1 MEAHVANGFVFRR
14 PRIVVPTAIVLLV
27 LIGVA
32 AFVVMNKRK
41 ASAAA
46 ATGVAGKA
54 AAANSDKSKDGKEK
68 TPIPVSTAKVTIA
81 PVSSYVSATANL
93 VAEHEVKIVAETD
106 GRIAQLLVDEG
117 QFVRSGQ
124 PLAILVRDD
133 AQIAL
138 VKARVRANNSRTAH
152 KRAKDMMDKE
162 LISQGD
168 YDKTSM
174 EKDVAEQELAE
185 AEWRLGK
192 TTIRAP
198 FEGRLTER
206 VVNQGQHLRPGDTL
220 FTVTDFDPIIARIYL
235 PEKDV
240 LALNPG
246 SNVRIRMKASE
257 DVSFRGRIRQIS
269 PVVDPA
275 TGTVK
280 ITVEAV
286 NPPAFVRP
294 GAFVNVDIIKET
306 RQGAIVLP
314 REAIVRELRDAHV
327 FIAGS
332 GNVAKKRSVT
342 LGLEEGGLVQIL
354 SGVQPGETVVT
365 AGQGGLKD
373 GSLIKILAAKS

>member
-14 PRIVVPTAIVLLV
+14 PRIVIPTVIVLLV
-27 LIGVA
+27 LIGAV
-32 AFVVMNKRK
+32 AFVVVNKRK
-41 ASAAA
+41 AAA
-46 ATGVAGKA
+46 ATAGA
-54 AAANSDKSKDGKEK
+54 AAGNTAANGDKAKNGKEK
-68 TPIPVSTAKVTIA
+68 TPIPVSTAKVTVA

-106 GRIAQLLVDEG
+106 GRVAQLLVDEG
-117 QFVRSGQ
+117 QLVRSGQ
-124 PLAILVRDD
+124 ALAILVRDD

-138 VKARVRANNSRTAH
+138 VKARVRANNARTAF
-152 KRAKDMMDKE
+152 KRAKDLKDKE

-168 YDKTSM
+168 FDKTSM

-206 VVNQGQHLRPGDTL
+206 MVNQGQHLRPGDAL

-294 GAFVNVDIIKET
+294 GAFVNIDIIRET
-306 RQGAIVLP
+306 RQGAMVLP

-327 FIAGS
+327 FIAS
-332 GNVAKKRSVT
+332 GTVAKKRSVT
-342 LGLEEGGLVQIL
+342 LGLEEGGLVQVL
-354 SGVQPGETVVT
+354 TGVQPGETVVT

-373 GSLIKILAAKS
+373 GSLIKILSAKS

>member
-1 MEAHVANGFVFRR
+1 MEAHVANAFSFRR
-14 PRIVVPTAIVLLV
+14 PRIVIPTVFVLVV
-27 LIGVA
+27 LMGVA

-41 ASAAA
+41 AAAATASGAAGSAAA
-46 ATGVAGKA
+46 KGEKG
-54 AAANSDKSKDGKEK
+54 KDGKEK
-68 TPIPVSTAKVTIA
+68 TPIPVSTAKVTVA

-93 VAEHEVKIVAETD
+93 VAEHEVKIVAETE

-117 QFVRSGQ
+117 QFVKSGQ
-124 PLAILVRDD
+124 PLAVLVRDD
-133 AQIAL
+133 EQIGL
-138 VKARVRANNSRTAH
+138 VKSRVRANNARTAH
-152 KRAKDMMDKE
+152 KRAKEMKDTG

-168 YDKTSM
+168 YDKTAM
-174 EKDVAEQELAE
+174 ENDVAGQELAE

-198 FEGRLTER
+198 FEGRLTDR
-206 VVNQGQHLRPGDTL
+206 VVNQGQHLNPGDTL

-246 SNVRIRMKASE
+246 SNVRIRMKASD

-294 GAFVNVDIIKET
+294 GAFVNVDIIRET
-306 RQGAIVLP
+306 RQGATVLP

-327 FIAGS
+327 FVTGKD
-332 GNVAKKRSVT
+332 NLAKKRPVT

-373 GSLIKILAAKS
+373 GSLIKILPAKS

>member
-14 PRIVVPTAIVLLV
+14 PRIVIPTVIVLLV
-27 LIGVA
+27 LIGAA

-41 ASAAA
+41 AFAAA
-46 ATGVAGKA
+46 ATGAAGSV
-54 AAANSDKSKDGKEK
+54 AANGDKSKDGKEK
-68 TPIPVSTAKVTIA
+68 TPIPVSTAKVTVA

-138 VKARVRANNSRTAH
+138 VKSRVRANNARTAY

-162 LISQGD
+162 LLSQGD

-198 FEGRLTER
+198 FEGRLTDR

-246 SNVRIRMKASE
+246 SNVRIRMKASD

-294 GAFVNVDIIKET
+294 GAFVNVDILRET

-327 FIAGS
+327 FIAGT
-332 GNVAKKRSVT
+332 GNIAKKRAVT

>member
-14 PRIVVPTAIVLLV
+14 PRIVIPTLIVLLV
-27 LIGVA
+27 LIGAV
-32 AFVVMNKRK
+32 AFVVVNKRK
-41 ASAAA
+41 AAA
-46 ATGVAGKA
+46 ATAGA
-54 AAANSDKSKDGKEK
+54 AVGNTAANGDKAKNGKEK
-68 TPIPVSTAKVTIA
+68 TPIPVSTAKVTVA

-106 GRIAQLLVDEG
+106 GRVAQLLVDEG

-138 VKARVRANNSRTAH
+138 VKARVRANNARTAF
-152 KRAKDMMDKE
+152 KRAKDMKDKE

-168 YDKTSM
+168 FDKTSM

-280 ITVEAV
+280 ITIEAV

-294 GAFVNVDIIKET
+294 GAFVNVDIIRET
-306 RQGAIVLP
+306 RQDAVVLP

-327 FIAGS
+327 FIAS
-332 GNVAKKRSVT
+332 GTVAKKRPVT
-342 LGLEEGGLVQIL
+342 LGLEEGGLVQVL
-354 SGVQPGETVVT
+354 TGVQPGETVVT

-373 GSLIKILAAKS
+373 GSLIKILSAKS

>member
-14 PRIVVPTAIVLLV
+14 PRIVIPTLIVLLV
-27 LIGVA
+27 VIGAV
-32 AFVVMNKRK
+32 AFVVVNKRK
-41 ASAAA
+41 TAASTAGAAA
-46 ATGVAGKA
+46 GNAVANG
-54 AAANSDKSKDGKEK
+54 DKTKNGKEK
-68 TPIPVSTAKVTIA
+68 TPIPVSTAKVTVA

-138 VKARVRANNSRTAH
+138 VKTRVRANNARTAFR
-152 KRAKDMMDKE
+152 RAKDMKDKE

-168 YDKTSM
+168 FDKTSM

-206 VVNQGQHLRPGDTL
+206 VVNQGQHLRAGDTL

-246 SNVRIRMKASE
+246 SNVRIRMKASD

-294 GAFVNVDIIKET
+294 GAFVNVDIIRET
-306 RQGAIVLP
+306 RQGAMVLP

-327 FIAGS
+327 FIAS
-332 GNVAKKRSVT
+332 GTVARKRPVT
-342 LGLEEGGLVQIL
+342 LGLEEGGVVQIL

-373 GSLIKILAAKS
+373 GSLIKVLAAK

>member
-1 MEAHVANGFVFRR
+1 MEAHVANAFSFRR
-14 PRIVVPTAIVLLV
+14 PRIVIPTVLVLLI

-32 AFVVMNKRK
+32 AFVVISKRK
-41 ASAAA
+41 AAA
-46 ATGVAGKA
+46 ATATGAAGSA
-54 AAANSDKSKDGKEK
+54 SANGGKGKDGKEK
-68 TPIPVSTAKVTIA
+68 TPIPVSTAKVTVA

-117 QFVRSGQ
+117 QFVRLGQ

-133 AQIAL
+133 AQIGL
-138 VKARVRANNSRTAH
+138 VKSRVRANNARTAYR
-152 KRAKDMMDKE
+152 RAKDMMDKG

-198 FEGRLTER
+198 FEGRLTDR
-206 VVNQGQHLRPGDTL
+206 VVNQGQHLKPGDTL

-240 LALNPG
+240 LALSPG
-246 SNVRIRMKASE
+246 SNVRIRMKASD

-294 GAFVNVDIIKET
+294 GAFVNVDIIRET

-332 GNVAKKRSVT
+332 GNVAKKRAVT

-373 GSLIKILAAKS
+373 GSLIKILPAKS

>member
-14 PRIVVPTAIVLLV
+14 PRIVIPTVIVLLV
-27 LIGVA
+27 LIGAA

-46 ATGVAGKA
+46 ATGAAGSV
-54 AAANSDKSKDGKEK
+54 AANGDKSKDGKEK
-68 TPIPVSTAKVTIA
+68 TPIPVSTAKVTVA

-138 VKARVRANNSRTAH
+138 VKSRVRANNARTAY

-162 LISQGD
+162 LLSQGD

-198 FEGRLTER
+198 FEGRLTDR

-246 SNVRIRMKASE
+246 SNVRIRMKASD

-294 GAFVNVDIIKET
+294 GAFVNVDILRET

-327 FIAGS
+327 FIAGT
-332 GNVAKKRSVT
+332 GNIAKKRAVT